1 MSFNPK
7 RLTGN
12 FVICDD
18 KFKAKHGPKPFE
30 FGPHQWGRLELWN
43 AVEVMT
49 PSFDMNVL
57 LERMQHEDY
66 TIRTQNHRIWM
77 KKILEAI
84 LKSLGDKQF
93 MHGEGSYN
101 GPKIHAKTYKKGISL
116 LELTTILVEHRKE
129 ASAWYAAKLAKS
141 QEKAAEQ
148 VVEQVVEPVVEPVV
162 VEEVK
167 IVLEEVDDWEDLA

>member
-18 KFKAKHGPKPFE
+18 KFKARHGSKPFE
-30 FGPHQWGRLELWN
+30 FGPHQWGRIELWN

-49 PSFDMNVL
+49 PSFDLNVL

-93 MHGEGSYN
+93 MYGEGSYN

>member
-1 MSFNPK
+1 MTLNQK

-12 FVICDD
+12 FIICDD
-18 KFKAKHGPKPFE
+18 KFKSRHGSKPFE

-43 AVEVMT
+43 AAEVIT
-49 PSFDMNVL
+49 PSFDLNVL

-93 MHGEGSYN
+93 MYGEGNYN
-101 GPKIHAKTYKKGISL
+101 GPKIHAKTYRNGISL
-116 LELTTILVEHRKE
+116 FELTTILV
-129 ASAWYAAKLAKS
+129 
-141 QEKAAEQ
+141 
-148 VVEQVVEPVVEPVV
+148 
-162 VEEVK
+162 
-167 IVLEEVDDWEDLA
+167 

>member
-18 KFKAKHGPKPFE
+18 KFKAKHGSKPFE

-49 PSFDMNVL
+49 PSFDLNVL

-101 GPKIHAKTYKKGISL
+101 GPKIHAKTYKKGLVCWNSPPFLWNTAKKLLRGMLPNSQKVKKKLPNKSL
-116 LELTTILVEHRKE
+116 FQ
-129 ASAWYAAKLAKS
+129 S
-141 QEKAAEQ
+141 
-148 VVEQVVEPVVEPVV
+148 
-162 VEEVK
+162 
-167 IVLEEVDDWEDLA
+167 

>member
-1 MSFNPK
+1 MTLNQK

-12 FVICDD
+12 FIICDD
-18 KFKAKHGPKPFE
+18 KFKSRHGSKPFE

-43 AVEVMT
+43 AAEVIT
-49 PSFDMNVL
+49 PSFDLNVL

-93 MHGEGSYN
+93 MYGEGNYN
-101 GPKIHAKTYKKGISL
+101 GPKIHAKTYRNGISL
-116 LELTTILVEHRKE
+116 FELTTILVEHRKQ
-129 ASAWYAAKLAKS
+129 ASAWYDAKLTKI
-141 QEKAAEQ
+141 QEKTAE
-148 VVEQVVEPVVEPVV
+148 EPIEPEPVVEPVVEP
-162 VEEVK
+162 
-167 IVLEEVDDWEDLA
+167 IVLEQVEVDDWEELA